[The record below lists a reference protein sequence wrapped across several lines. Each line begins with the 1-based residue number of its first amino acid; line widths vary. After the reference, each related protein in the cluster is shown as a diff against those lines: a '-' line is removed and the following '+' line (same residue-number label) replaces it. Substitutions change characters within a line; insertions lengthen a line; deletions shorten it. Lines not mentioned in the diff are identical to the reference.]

1 MHYLDDK
8 HLRSL
13 TTDWSSLLDVITAA
27 SSLIEAG
34 HFAQPLKPYL
44 RYNNPQNRIIAMPA
58 YIGGEINAAGIKWIS
73 SFPGNLD
80 LGLPRAHSVLIL
92 NEAATGRPRALLNSA
107 MPSTLRT
114 AAVSGSLLREILKQ
128 RSMDQQLRIGIIGW
142 GPIGQ
147 QHYHMCAQ
155 LFEDFIS
162 GILLYDLRGI
172 DERAYKDSLLASRT
186 RAASSWQEVLTEANV
201 IITCTAAS
209 QRYIDIPP
217 AKGSLLLDVSLR
229 DYKLEALTYIQTI
242 IVDDWQEVCRENTEI
257 EMLHQQRGLKKED
270 TLTLN
275 EVLHHGA
282 LNNMRPNETILFC
295 PMGMAVFDIAVAN
308 YLLNQAEQQGIGL
321 LL

>member
-58 YIGGEINAAGIKWIS
+58 YIGGEINAAGIKWIA
-73 SFPGNLD
+73 SFPGNLE

-107 MPSTLRT
+107 LPSTLRT
-114 AAVSGSLLREILKQ
+114 AAVSGSLLREALQQ
-128 RSMDQQLRIGIIGW
+128 RPMNEKLRIGIIGW

-147 QHYHMCAQ
+147 QHYQMCAE
-155 LFEDFIS
+155 LFEEFIS
-162 GILLYDLRGI
+162 EILLYDLRGI
-172 DERAYKDSLLASRT
+172 DESSYEESLLAGRT
-186 RAASSWQEVLTEANV
+186 RAVSSWQEVLTKANV

-209 QRYIDIPP
+209 QRYIDIAP
-217 AKGSLLLDVSLR
+217 AEGSLLLNVSLR
-229 DYKLEALTYIQTI
+229 DYKLNALAHIQTI

-257 EMLHQQRGLKKED
+257 EMLHKQRGLIKED
-270 TLTLN
+270 TLTLS
-275 EVLHHGA
+275 EVLHDGA
-282 LNNMRPNETILFC
+282 LSNTRPS
-295 PMGMAVFDIAVAN
+295 AR
-308 YLLNQAEQQGIGL
+308 
-321 LL
+321 